1 MRNKQTIG
9 KSQNQCCIFMM
20 MHWAERV
27 DIRNMKVGC
36 LVSEKHHIDTSDQ
49 IFQALSLRF
58 SAGEEPGYE
67 AS

>member
-1 MRNKQTIG
+1 
-9 KSQNQCCIFMM
+9 MM